1 MTKVRS
7 TRLQEAYAYCQRVA
21 TRHYENFPVAS
32 LLIPRDY
39 RPYIACIYAYARSAD
54 DMADEGNRS
63 PDERLAL
70 LDDWERKLDE
80 CLAGRSEEDVFI
92 ALADTVEKHGIARQ
106 PLADLLT
113 AFRQDVTQNRY
124 RTFDELLQYCRCSA
138 NPIGRLVLA
147 VFHEATSQNVA
158 HSDNIC
164 TGLQLANFWQDVSV
178 DLRKPRV
185 YIPLEDFDR
194 FGYTEHELNDG
205 IVNGRFREL
214 IRFQVDRTAAFFRDG
229 KPLTEAVNRTL
240 RRELRMTWHGGMAIL
255 RKIRAMQYNVLHGR
269 PRLTAGDV
277 AVLVARSFFGR

>member
-1 MTKVRS
+1 MTKIQS
-7 TRLQEAYAYCQRVA
+7 TRLQEAYAYCRRVA
-21 TRHYENFPVAS
+21 HRHYENFPVAS
-32 LLIPRDY
+32 LLIPREY
-39 RPYIACIYAYARSAD
+39 RPYIACIYAFARGAD

-63 PDERLAL
+63 PDERLSL
-70 LDDWERKLDE
+70 LDAWEQKLDA
-80 CLAGRSEEDVFI
+80 CLAGQPEDDVFI
-92 ALADTVEKHGIARQ
+92 ALADTAEKHGITRQ

-113 AFRQDVTQNRY
+113 AFRQDVTQNHY
-124 RTFDELLQYCRCSA
+124 PTFDELLQYCRCSA

-147 VFHEATSQNVA
+147 VFRDATPSNVV

-194 FGYTEHELNDG
+194 FGYTEHQLSEG
-205 IVNGRFREL
+205 IVSERFREL
-214 IRFQVDRTAAFFRDG
+214 IRFQVDRTEAFFRKG
-229 KPLTEAVNRTL
+229 QPLTEAVGHAL

-255 RKIRAMQYNVLHGR
+255 RKIRTMQYNVLQGR